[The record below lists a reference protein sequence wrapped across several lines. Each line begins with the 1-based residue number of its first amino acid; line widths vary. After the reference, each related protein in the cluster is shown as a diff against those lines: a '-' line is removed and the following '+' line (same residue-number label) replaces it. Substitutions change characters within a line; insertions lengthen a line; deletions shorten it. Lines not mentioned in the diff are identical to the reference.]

1 VSISF
6 EAGTGTSEGRLRVR
20 SASVVDEPVVT
31 LYVRVGCS
39 AKVTR
44 RYVLLA
50 DYPSET
56 AAPIRTSEVL
66 ALPQALVSASP
77 PVQPPPAATPLRPTT
92 ETQPKSVVR
101 LPKSVPAQSS
111 VVAEV
116 DAGAPKAEGESARR
130 ALRPESVV
138 RRKVTA
144 PAGRARLKLE
154 PLDLLVERDPT
165 LRPSSELLTPVAENA
180 QARAQA
186 QALWRAINARPE
198 EVLRDQQKLQSLEG
212 EAKAL
217 RDSNTKAQANIVL
230 LKDQLAKAERR
241 AVCELAGLSAGDAGD
256 RRHRRQLLM
265 PGTGCAKVAAGQD
278 GLVEIWMKLLP
289 NRKTRGRLEPNAPTP
304 MSRLWP
310 KMN

>member
-1 VSISF
+1 MCCLPTIRPRQRHPYAPVKSWLCRKLWS
-6 EAGTGTSEGRLRVR
+6 APVR
-20 SASVVDEPVVT
+20 
-31 LYVRVGCS
+31 RCS
-39 AKVTR
+39 HR
-44 RYVLLA
+44 R
-50 DYPSET
+50 
-56 AAPIRTSEVL
+56 
-66 ALPQALVSASP
+66 Q
-77 PVQPPPAATPLRPTT
+77 QPPLRPTT

-198 EVLRDQQKLQSLEG
+198 EVLRDQQKLP
-212 EAKAL
+212 
-217 RDSNTKAQANIVL
+217 I
-230 LKDQLAKAERR
+230 
-241 AVCELAGLSAGDAGD
+241 AG
-256 RRHRRQLLM
+256 R
-265 PGTGCAKVAAGQD
+265 
-278 GLVEIWMKLLP
+278 
-289 NRKTRGRLEPNAPTP
+289 
-304 MSRLWP
+304 
-310 KMN
+310 